1 LTLYARSDVMSTSI
15 PAASGGCGSS
25 HTRPVRSGSPDRVFR
40 LDCPPCES
48 YLKGERKG
56 RILKTTP
63 GDSKAGI
70 PAKQERVAD
79 ADPLWSSTPDSV
91 PLTPDELSVNA
102 VRTERGA
109 MQIQMLQA
117 LAAIRATG
125 VDVPAEAMWLLE
137 RDLPAG
143 VLHGTML
150 CASGHDNPAGV
161 KFCGEC
167 GTTMSAQAA
176 IETIPLA
183 TLHPQTLR
191 KKCRERG
198 LPDKGSKDQLIAR
211 LEAA

>member
-1 LTLYARSDVMSTSI
+1 MTLYARSDVMSTNI
-15 PAASGGCGSS
+15 PAVHGGCGSS
-25 HTRPVRSGSPDRVFR
+25 HSRPVRAGSPDKMFR

-48 YLKGERKG
+48 YLKGDRKS

-63 GDSKAGI
+63 GDPKSGI
-70 PAKQERVAD
+70 PARQERVAD

-102 VRTERGA
+102 TRTERGA

-125 VDVPAEAMWLLE
+125 VNVPAEAMWLLE

-143 VLHGTML
+143 VLRGTML
-150 CASGHDNPAGV
+150 CPQGHDNPAGL

-167 GTTMSAQAA
+167 GTGMTVQAA
-176 IETIPLA
+176 IEAIPLA

-191 KKCRERG
+191 KMCREKG
-198 LPDKGSKDQLIAR
+198 IPDKGSKDQLIAR